1 MSDTNRD
8 SSDDRPVKV
17 TDRRMFTPDGQ
28 LREEYRHI
36 EENAGSPAAG
46 SPAASERRPPE
57 PRPPQRQPP
66 PEPRPPE
73 PEPDQPGFLD
83 LVSLLAEN
91 ASIYLRQASI
101 PGVDEPLQNLELAKL
116 HIDLLGVLKDK
127 TAGNLNSQEQAVL
140 DDVLYRLRLA
150 YSGQRGF

>member
-1 MSDTNRD
+1 MSDENRD
-8 SSDDRPVKV
+8 SSGEKSVKV
-17 TDRRMFTPDGQ
+17 TDRRMFTPDGE

-36 EENAGSPAAG
+36 EDGAGSPA
-46 SPAASERRPPE
+46 PE
-57 PRPPQRQPP
+57 EPQPP

-73 PEPDQPGFLD
+73 RQGEERRPPAPAPDPDQPGLLD

-101 PGVDEPLQNLELAKL
+101 PGTDEPLQHLELAKL
-116 HIDLLGVLKDK
+116 HIDLLGVLKSK
-127 TAGNLNSQEQAVL
+127 TAGNLSSQEQAVL

>member
-1 MSDTNRD
+1 M
-8 SSDDRPVKV
+8 KV

-36 EENAGSPAAG
+36 EESDAGAPAATSSPAAQ
-46 SPAASERRPPE
+46 PPP
-57 PRPPQRQPP
+57 PRPERQPP
-66 PEPRPPE
+66 EQPRPPE
-73 PEPDQPGFLD
+73 PEPDQPGLLD

-101 PGVDEPLQNLELAKL
+101 PGVDEPLQHLELAKL

-127 TAGNLNSQEQAVL
+127 TAGNLSSQEQAVL

>member
-1 MSDTNRD
+1 MSDANQD
-8 SSDDRPVKV
+8 PSGEKSVKV

-36 EENAGSPAAG
+36 EESAGAPAGAEE
-46 SPAASERRPPE
+46 PQPPSERRPEPE
-57 PRPPQRQPP
+57 RLAPESQRPPAPD
-66 PEPRPPE
+66 
-73 PEPDQPGFLD
+73 PDQPGLLD

-101 PGVDEPLQNLELAKL
+101 PGTDEPLQHLELAKL
-116 HIDLLGVLKDK
+116 HIDLLGVLKSK
-127 TAGNLNSQEQAVL
+127 TAGNLSSQEQAVL